1 MKYYK
6 IPYINLVPIILI
18 SFILYRVVN
27 NIENVGGLISKLFN
41 LLSYFIWGF
50 GFAYLLNPLMMYF
63 EERFKLKREWV
74 LLIIYTLLIGFFVL
88 ISLLVFPVLV
98 RNIVD
103 LIANM
108 PSYITKVQKWIM
120 NLVTTNKYL
129 LKADVTNYM
138 ESTLASILKNTNSY
152 IGAGLTLLF
161 GNLINFSNLLLKI
174 VTGIMISLYF
184 LKDKENI
191 LSNIKKLFIIFL
203 GEINANKTEE
213 FGIKVNNIFKRFV
226 IGKFLDSIL
235 VGIICSIALTILN
248 VQFALIIGTI
258 VGITNMIPYFGGYIG
273 MIPACIITF
282 FYSPF
287 KALEVAIFLLVLGE
301 FDGLFLG
308 PKIIGEKIGLNPL
321 WIILGITLGGGFY
334 GVVGMFLGV
343 PVMAVI
349 KILLQEFMKRNL
361 KQDI

>member
-6 IPYINLVPIILI
+6 IPYINLVPIVFI

-27 NIENVGGLISKLFN
+27 NIENVGGLMSKFFGLM
-41 LLSYFIWGF
+41 SYFIWGF
-50 GFAYLLNPLMMYF
+50 AFAYLLNPLMMYF
-63 EERFKLKREWV
+63 EERFKMKRM
-74 LLIIYTLLIGFFVL
+74 LALIVIYTILIGVFVL
-88 ISLLVFPVLV
+88 IGILVFPVLV
-98 RNIVD
+98 RNIMD
-103 LIANM
+103 LITNM
-108 PSYITKVQKWIM
+108 DSYIKNIQNWLM
-120 NLVTTNKYL
+120 NLVTNNKYL
-129 LKADVTNYM
+129 LKADVTTYM
-138 ESTLASILKNTNSY
+138 KSTLASILKNTNSY

-161 GNLINFSNLLLKI
+161 GNLINFSNLFLKI
-174 VTGIMISLYF
+174 TTGIVISLYL

-191 LSNIKKLFIIFL
+191 LLNIKKLFIIFL
-203 GEINANKTEE
+203 GLDNANKTAE

-226 IGKFLDSIL
+226 IGKFIDSIL
-235 VGIICSIALTILN
+235 IGIICSLVLTLLN
-248 VQFALIIGTI
+248 VQFALIIGII

-321 WIILGITLGGGFY
+321 WIILGITLGGGFF

-361 KQDI
+361 KQNT